1 MAKPKLVEAG
11 VTLRNQ
17 INKRW
22 PKRDKRSDGWIG
34 DAAHQARKSDHN
46 PDIWGWVHAID
57 VDHNMGPAGPARQGG
72 DAQRLADQLIQLAR
86 EGKDMGRLKYVIYN
100 NKIASGT
107 YKNQF
112 WTWRPGNWG
121 HTQHI
126 HVSFNS
132 VAKNNGQKFDLPI
145 FKEKDVP
152 ASPPKPAPSVKP
164 PKPAVVAVPKFPG
177 KDKLSFRKRNE
188 AVRRLQKKLI
198 DNGYAIPAGATGFY
212 GTQTETAVKKLYR
225 DMGKLSNGKDVGLA
239 AWNFLHGKK

>member
-100 NKIASGT
+100 NRIASGT

-126 HVSFNS
+126 HISFNS
-132 VAKNNGQKFDLPI
+132 VAKNNGQEFNLPI
-145 FKEKDVP
+145 FKEKDESAKPTTPSKP
-152 ASPPKPAPSVKP
+152 APPKPKP
-164 PKPAVVAVPKFPG
+164 VPKFPG
-177 KDKLSFRKRNE
+177 QDRLTFRKRNE
-188 AVRRLQKKLI
+188 TVRRLQKELI
-198 DNGYAIPAGATGFY
+198 AKGYSIPAGATGFY
-212 GTQTETAVKKLYR
+212 GNQTEAAVKRLYR
-225 DMGKLSNGKDVGLA
+225 DMGKLSNGRSVGLA
-239 AWNFLHGKK
+239 AWKYLFGK

>member
-11 VTLRNQ
+11 VTLRDQ

-22 PKRDKRSDGWIG
+22 PKRSKRSDGWIG

-46 PDIWGWVHAID
+46 PDRWGWVHAID

-121 HTQHI
+121 HTRHI
-126 HVSFNS
+126 HISFNS
-132 VAKNNGQKFDLPI
+132 VAKNNGQQFNLPI
-145 FKEKDVP
+145 FKESNEP
-152 ASPPKPAPSVKP
+152 AKPTPPKPAP
-164 PKPAVVAVPKFPG
+164 PKPKPVPKFPG
-177 KDKLSFRKRNE
+177 QDKLAFKKRNE
-188 AVRRLQKKLI
+188 SVRRLQRELI
-198 DNGYAIPAGATGFY
+198 AKGYAIPAGATGFY
-212 GTQTETAVKKLYR
+212 GVQTEAAVKRLYK
-225 DMGKLSNGKDVGLA
+225 DMGKLSNGKSFGLA
-239 AWNFLHGKK
+239 AWKYLFGK

>member
-11 VTLRNQ
+11 VTLRDQ

-22 PKRDKRSDGWIG
+22 PKRDKRSDGWVG

-46 PDIWGWVHAID
+46 PDRWGWVHAID
-57 VDHNMGPAGPARQGG
+57 IDHNMGPAGPARQGG

-126 HVSFNS
+126 HISFNS
-132 VAKNNGQKFDLPI
+132 VAKNNGQQFNLPI
-145 FKEKDVP
+145 FKESNEP
-152 ASPPKPAPSVKP
+152 AKPTPPKPAP
-164 PKPAVVAVPKFPG
+164 PKPKPVPKFPG
-177 KDKLSFRKRNE
+177 QDKLAFKKRSE
-188 AVRRLQKKLI
+188 SVRRLQKELI
-198 DNGYAIPAGATGFY
+198 AKGYSIPAGATGFY
-212 GTQTETAVKKLYR
+212 GTQTEAAVKRLYK
-225 DMGKLSNGKDVGLA
+225 DMGKLSNGKSVGLA
-239 AWNFLHGKK
+239 AWKYLFGK